1 MTRHQVSAAIILHA
15 VLVAIA
21 AVVIGVVV
29 GTLFA
34 NIGWRLFS
42 RSVGFAWPVEMP
54 APAVALV
61 AIGSLI
67 IATAIAT
74 AVALSPLARPPDRLN

>member
-1 MTRHQVSAAIILHA
+1 MTRHQVSAAVILHA
-15 VLVAIA
+15 ILVALA
-21 AVVIGVVV
+21 AVVIGVLI

-54 APAVALV
+54 TLSVALV
-61 AIGSLI
+61 AVGSVL

-74 AVALSPLARPPDRLN
+74 VVALSPLSRPPDRLN